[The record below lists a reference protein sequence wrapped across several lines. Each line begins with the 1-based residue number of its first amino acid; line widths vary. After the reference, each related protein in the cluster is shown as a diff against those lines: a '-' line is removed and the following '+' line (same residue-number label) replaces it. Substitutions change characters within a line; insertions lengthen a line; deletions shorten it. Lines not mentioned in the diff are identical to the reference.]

1 MTYSWLFSCPCV
13 RGATDMGLILLSNR
27 ATLPSDLQAVK
38 INCIIKCLPFHQ
50 SGSQAERLWGHVIS
64 LGEYTSVYSKQNE
77 IMPDCLTDVYRNT
90 GYQWWHRVYKITTL
104 KQMKAAHAI
113 TAKTSKFW
121 LYPADRFMFFF
132 SLPSN
137 SLHYVTMR

>member
-1 MTYSWLFSCPCV
+1 MTYSWLFSCPRV
-13 RGATDMGLILLSNR
+13 RGTADMGLILLSNR

-50 SGSQAERLWGHVIS
+50 SGNQAERLWGHVIS
-64 LGEYTSVYSKQNE
+64 LREYTSVYSKQNE

-90 GYQWWHRVYKITTL
+90 GYQWWLRVYKITIL

-121 LYPADRFMFFF
+121 LYPAGGFMFFF
-132 SLPSN
+132 SLTSN
-137 SLHYVTMR
+137 SLPYETVR